1 MKRAE
6 LTTQQIITIIIL
18 IISFAVILFFIFRM
32 NFGEIE
38 KKEICHNSVLLKSKS
53 VFGGEFDCQTNYVC
67 ISGGDDCEGFSYDT
81 KIKIDFSKSDE
92 EIKNQIFKAI
102 ADEMSDC
109 WWMFGE
115 GKVNY
120 QGWGDKDNK
129 VDWKEFH
136 CAICSQ
142 IKFDKKIQDKFSSNF
157 NYWNFYEYLSDT
169 TKDKQQTYAN
179 YLYKVQKIS
188 ASDLGKGI
196 FENVKSEKEISFS
209 EKYSVITG
217 SESSAGKDE
226 YILPYFVKSS
236 EVSDK
241 EIGCEVF
248 DITGA

>member
-1 MKRAE
+1 MKKAE
-6 LTTQQIITIIIL
+6 LTTQQIVTIIIL

-53 VFGGEFDCQTNYVC
+53 VFGGNFDCQTTYVC

-102 ADEMSDC
+102 GDEMTDC

-120 QGWGDKDNK
+120 GFMTKIKNEVIEISPFTD
-129 VDWKEFH
+129 FH

-142 IKFDKKIQDKFSSNF
+142 IQFDKKIQ
-157 NYWNFYEYLSDT
+157 
-169 TKDKQQTYAN
+169 
-179 YLYKVQKIS
+179 
-188 ASDLGKGI
+188 
-196 FENVKSEKEISFS
+196 
-209 EKYSVITG
+209 
-217 SESSAGKDE
+217 
-226 YILPYFVKSS
+226 
-236 EVSDK
+236 
-241 EIGCEVF
+241 
-248 DITGA
+248 